1 MLVEHPAQA
10 LYQAG
15 RLSDLYQ
22 DLPFERRLAEISAQ
36 VPDGV
41 SALFS
46 EGRFHKGASLFQFMK
61 HPKILDRVEPLVG
74 SEILCHPSYNIHP
87 RLPGGYT
94 RMLDT
99 ICRMETKL

>member
-1 MLVEHPAQA
+1 
-10 LYQAG
+10 
-15 RLSDLYQ
+15 
-22 DLPFERRLAEISAQ
+22 
-36 VPDGV
+36 
-41 SALFS
+41 
-46 EGRFHKGASLFQFMK
+46 MK
-61 HPKILDRVEPLVG
+61 HSKILDRVEPLVG